1 MNTKMKSLL
10 TFCLAGLI
18 PKRAKRIIFLSTL
31 FRIIDEPEK
40 EKTDV
45 NPETLKKLN
54 SVLSLCHNEEALYFP
69 CHLTTVMWNKDI
81 IENLP
86 QKVKGEIENHELD
99 LLTDKVIKNA
109 PSFMLYDS
117 NRKMRQDIK
126 LLIRNQNQIV
136 PS

>member
-1 MNTKMKSLL
+1 MTTKLKSVLI
-10 TFCLAGLI
+10 FCLAGLI

-40 EKTDV
+40 EKTDID
-45 NPETLKKLN
+45 PKTLKKLN
-54 SVLSLCHNEEALYFP
+54 DVLSLCHNEDALHFP
-69 CHLTTVMWNKDI
+69 CHLTNVMWNKDI

-86 QKVKGEIENHELD
+86 QKVKGEIEPHELD
-99 LLTDKVIKNA
+99 LITDKVIKNA

-117 NRKMRQDIK
+117 NRTMRQDIK
-126 LLIRNQNQIV
+126 LLIRSQNQIV